1 MYILYINQNLDK
13 EFEYLIIGYINQT
26 SSVKDLKKILIK
38 LKDPD
43 NISTFKSFIKANF
56 FSIYTMKQS
65 DANDIIRELKRRIK
79 EEENKTQRIVL
90 FKKYFKYAAIFA
102 VIFSLGYFSQL
113 NVDNKKETQKIIPK
127 KYDIVLS
134 SDDQDLIIEKDKVN
148 ENEVKKIISQI
159 NLIQK
164 SDELIYD
171 KNSTLKE
178 LVYHTLKV
186 PYGKRFNVV
195 FSDGSKAYLNSGSVI
210 KYPVK
215 FIQNKKREVFLEG
228 EAYFDVTE
236 NKNDLFV
243 VNSNGI
249 KVEVYGTKFNFRNY
263 SEDFN
268 SDIVLVEGSVGIK
281 NSEISKQTILKPG
294 FKGSVDKENLSIT
307 TTKVNTKVYTS
318 WIDGEVIFRKETFSQ
333 ILKKLERLYNVTI
346 IDNREEAS
354 NEFFNASID
363 VENED
368 IGKVLN
374 YFNKIYNIEYQ
385 IFDNKIIIKKT
396 KLNSRNRKTVKK

>member
-1 MYILYINQNLDK
+1 MDK
-13 EFEYLIIGYINQT
+13 EFEQLIIGYINQT
-26 SSVKDLKKILIK
+26 SSVKDLKEIINKLQDPNSASIFKAYIKI
-38 LKDPD
+38 
-43 NISTFKSFIKANF
+43 NYY
-56 FSIYTMKQS
+56 SIYAMNQS
-65 DANDIIRELKRRIK
+65 DAENIIKEVKSRIK
-79 EEENKTQRIVL
+79 VEENKSKRIQL
-90 FKKYFKYAAIFA
+90 IKNYISYAAIFVA
-102 VIFSLGYFSQL
+102 IFSLGYFSSVNQTDK
-113 NVDNKKETQKIIPK
+113 VEIEKIIPK

-134 SDDQDLIIEKDKVN
+134 SDNQELVIEKDKSDKK
-148 ENEVKKIISQI
+148 ESKKIISEI

-171 KNSTLKE
+171 KNSTIKE

-195 FSDGSKAYLNSGSVI
+195 FSDGSKAYLNSGSII

-215 FIQNKKREVFLEG
+215 FIENKKREVFLEG
-228 EAYFDVTE
+228 EAFFDVAE

-249 KVEVYGTKFNFRNY
+249 NVEVHGTKFNVRNY
-263 SEDFN
+263 FEDFN

-281 NSEISKQTILKPG
+281 NSGILEETILKPG
-294 FKGSVDKENLSIT
+294 FKGSVNKENFSVE
-307 TTKVNTKVYTS
+307 TTKVNTKIYTS
-318 WIDGEVIFRKETFSQ
+318 WIDGEVIFRNETFSQ

-346 IDNREEAS
+346 IDNRQELS
-354 NEFFNASID
+354 NEFFNAAID

-374 YFNKIYNIEYQ
+374 YFNKIYKIEYQ
-385 IFDNKIIIKKT
+385 IFDNKIIIKKN
-396 KLNSRNRKTVKK
+396 KNAIKK

>member
-1 MYILYINQNLDK
+1 LDK
-13 EFEYLIIGYINQT
+13 EFEQLILGYINQT
-26 SSVKDLKKILIK
+26 SSVEDLKEIISK
-38 LKDPD
+38 LQDP
-43 NISTFKSFIKANF
+43 NSASIFKSYIKINYY
-56 FSIYTMKQS
+56 SIYAMNQS
-65 DANDIIRELKRRIK
+65 DAENIIKEVKSRIK
-79 EEENKTQRIVL
+79 VEENKSKRIQLIKNYVS
-90 FKKYFKYAAIFA
+90 YAAIFVA
-102 VIFSLGYFSQL
+102 IFSLGYFSSVNQTDK
-113 NVDNKKETQKIIPK
+113 VEIEKIIPK
-127 KYDIVLS
+127 KNDIVLS
-134 SDDQDLIIEKDKVN
+134 SDDQELVIEKDKGDKK
-148 ENEVKKIISQI
+148 ESKKIISEI

-171 KNSTLKE
+171 KNSTIKE

-195 FSDGSKAYLNSGSVI
+195 FSDGSKAYLNSGSII

-215 FIQNKKREVFLEG
+215 FIENKKREVFLEG
-228 EAYFDVTE
+228 EAFFDVAE

-249 KVEVYGTKFNFRNY
+249 NVEVHGTKFNVRNY

-281 NSEISKQTILKPG
+281 NSGILEETILKPG
-294 FKGSVDKENLSIT
+294 FKGSVNKENFIVE
-307 TTKVNTKVYTS
+307 TTKVNTKIYTS
-318 WIDGEVIFRKETFSQ
+318 WIDGEVIFRNETFSQ

-346 IDNREEAS
+346 IDNRQELS
-354 NEFFNASID
+354 NEFFNAAID

-374 YFNKIYNIEYQ
+374 YFNKIYKIEYQ
-385 IFDNKIIIKKT
+385 IFDNKIIIKKI
-396 KLNSRNRKTVKK
+396 KML

>member
-1 MYILYINQNLDK
+1 MDK
-13 EFEYLIIGYINQT
+13 EFEQLILGYINQT
-26 SSVKDLKKILIK
+26 SSVEDLKEIISK
-38 LKDPD
+38 LQDP
-43 NISTFKSFIKANF
+43 NSASIFKSYIKINYY
-56 FSIYTMKQS
+56 SIYAMNQS
-65 DANDIIRELKRRIK
+65 DAENIIKEVKSRIK
-79 EEENKTQRIVL
+79 VEENKSKRIQLIKNYVS
-90 FKKYFKYAAIFA
+90 YAAIFVA
-102 VIFSLGYFSQL
+102 IFSLGYFSSVNQTDK
-113 NVDNKKETQKIIPK
+113 VEIEKIIPK
-127 KYDIVLS
+127 KNDIVLS
-134 SDDQDLIIEKDKVN
+134 SDDQELVIEKDKGDKK
-148 ENEVKKIISQI
+148 ESKKIISEI

-171 KNSTLKE
+171 KNSTIKE

-195 FSDGSKAYLNSGSVI
+195 FSDGSKAYLNSGSII

-215 FIQNKKREVFLEG
+215 FIENKKREVFLEG
-228 EAYFDVTE
+228 EAFFDVAE

-249 KVEVYGTKFNFRNY
+249 NVEVHGTKFNVRNY

-281 NSEISKQTILKPG
+281 NSGILEETILKPG
-294 FKGSVDKENLSIT
+294 FKGSVNKENFIVE
-307 TTKVNTKVYTS
+307 TTKVNTKIYTS
-318 WIDGEVIFRKETFSQ
+318 WIDGEVIFRNETFSQ

-346 IDNREEAS
+346 IDNRQELS
-354 NEFFNASID
+354 NEFFNAAID

-374 YFNKIYNIEYQ
+374 YFNKIYKIEYQ
-385 IFDNKIIIKKT
+385 IFDNKIIIKKI
-396 KLNSRNRKTVKK
+396 KML